1 MVLVLWYAV
10 GAIGGFGGWCLT
22 AGGFWLAG
30 VLSFVGLCGIDSWV
44 RVILVGEFDFAGW
57 LLQRR

>member
-10 GAIGGFGGWCLT
+10 GAIGGFGGWCLP

-30 VLSFVGLCGIDSWV
+30 VLSFCGFVWY
-44 RVILVGEFDFAGW
+44 RFLGTG
-57 LLQRR
+57 